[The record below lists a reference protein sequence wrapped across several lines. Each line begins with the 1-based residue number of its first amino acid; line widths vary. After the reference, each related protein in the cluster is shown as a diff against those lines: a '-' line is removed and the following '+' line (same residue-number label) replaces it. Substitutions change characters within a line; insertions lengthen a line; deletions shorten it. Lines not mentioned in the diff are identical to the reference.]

1 MLQLTKFSCK
11 HVLKEMES
19 HVELIKLRDNLLAY
33 FNLFYM
39 ESLPGSLCMM

>member
-19 HVELIKLRDNLLAY
+19 HVELRDNLLAY